1 MYIADLHIHSRY
13 SRATSKDLTPEQLDF
28 WAGRK
33 GIQILGTGDF
43 THPAWRD
50 ELREKLVPAEDGL
63 YRLKDELKIG
73 GSGAAGS
80 SAPSTR
86 FVISGEISSIYKKNG
101 KVRKVHSVILL
112 PSLEDAELLSK
123 KLETIG
129 NIHSDGRPI
138 LGLDCRDLLEIT
150 LELCPRAIYIP
161 AHIWTPH
168 FSLFGA
174 FSGFDTVE
182 ECYEDL
188 TPHIHAMETGLSS
201 DPPMN
206 WRLSALDSYQL
217 VSNSDAHSP
226 AKLGREANLLDIEMC
241 YDGLYGAIQRG
252 DGLAGTIE
260 FFPEEGKYHYDGHRK
275 CHLCL
280 SPTEAERYDGKC
292 PVCGKKLT
300 IGVSHRVEQLADRAE
315 GYKPAGARPFE
326 SLVPLPEVIAA
337 STGRSAASAKVQDQY
352 AQMLAKLGP
361 EFTILRELPVEEIRT
376 AAGYQVSE
384 GIRRLREG
392 HVERLPGF
400 DGEYGT
406 IKLFTPS
413 EIDNLDGQLS
423 LFAGW
428 SEMSA
433 ESDGGGTASGGA
445 KGPSETAA
453 AMVTD
458 TGSTVS
464 GSGAVTAAAMPG
476 TSAAAMPGAP
486 SAAMPGAVTPAAV
499 PGASATVMPGAPSAA
514 MPGAPS
520 ATMPAAS
527 SQALNPEQTRAVRS
541 TNRVTAVIAGPGTG
555 KTGTLAARIAYL
567 IETRR
572 VKAGEITAVTFTN
585 KAAQEML
592 SRLESQL
599 GSKQAVRRIQIGTF
613 HSICYDIL
621 KKQGISFVMA
631 DETEMFEMAREA
643 IQGQN
648 LKLKPSRLLHYISLR
663 KAGVSQA
670 EAGLNRDEAAPSAE
684 GEKNRNETALS
695 TEGEKNRD
703 EAAPSAQT
711 EKNSAPL
718 VTGEQLEAAY
728 RAYQEALTAAGALD
742 FDDLL
747 LRALEIA
754 EAGEACEPFR
764 YLLVDEFQDINPVQY
779 RLIRAWNRAGRE
791 LFVIGDPDQAIYGF
805 RGTDAKC
812 FLRLAEDEPELETI
826 RLEQNYR
833 STPQILEGAMSVIS
847 VNPGPPRSLHA
858 NREDGF
864 PIRIVNA
871 ASEMAEAIFVAKEIN
886 RQIGGIDMLDAQEGF
901 ACPDDRRPRSFADI
915 AVLYRTHRQADLL
928 EKCLQKEGIPYVV
941 AGRDD
946 FLRADSVR
954 GTICFLRCL
963 MDGQDE
969 LSRRLCLKL
978 LWNLSEDC
986 ISDCIFQ
993 AMADKYS
1000 PQLKKVRPQK
1010 LLAVWMGDMGL
1021 EGDADMQKLASAAVF
1036 YKSVREFLDSLSF
1049 GQESDL
1055 RRCGKKNY
1063 TSDAVTLMTLH
1074 GSKGLEFPVVLL
1086 YGARKGM
1093 IPLETGKQISDME
1106 EERRLFFVGMTRAKE
1121 ELILTTG
1128 REPSPFLEDIPE
1140 SVMVR
1145 QQANPNHRADAGQQL
1160 SLFDFM

>member
-63 YRLKDELKIG
+63 YRLKDELRIG

-80 SAPSTR
+80 PAPSTR

-352 AQMLAKLGP
+352 TQMLAKLGP

-433 ESDGGGTASGGA
+433 ESDGGEVASGGA

-464 GSGAVTAAAMPG
+464 GSGAVKP
-476 TSAAAMPGAP
+476 
-486 SAAMPGAVTPAAV
+486 AVM
-499 PGASATVMPGAPSAA
+499 PGASAAAVPDVPSAVMP
-514 MPGAPS
+514 
-520 ATMPAAS
+520 ATL

-592 SRLESQL
+592 SRLEGQL

-631 DETEMFEMAREA
+631 DETEMLEMAREA

-670 EAGLNRDEAAPSAE
+670 EAGLNRDEAAPFA
-684 GEKNRNETALS
+684 
-695 TEGEKNRD
+695 EGEKNRD
-703 EAAPSAQT
+703 ETATSAEGDKNRDETATSAQT
-711 EKNSAPL
+711 EKNSDPS

-1000 PQLKKVRPQK
+1000 PQLKKARPQK
-1010 LLAVWMGDMGL
+1010 LLAAWMGDMGL
-1021 EGDADMQKLASAAVF
+1021 EGDADMQKLASTAGF

>member
-50 ELREKLVPAEDGL
+50 ELQEKLVPAEDGL
-63 YRLKDELKIG
+63 YRLKDDLRIG
-73 GSGAAGS
+73 GPTAAGP
-80 SAPSTR
+80 SAR

-112 PSLEDAELLSK
+112 PSLEDAELLSR

-226 AKLGREANLLDIEMC
+226 AKLGREANLLDIEMS

-280 SPTEAERYDGKC
+280 SPTEAERYNGTC

-300 IGVSHRVEQLADRAE
+300 IGVSHRVEQLADRSE
-315 GYKPAGARPFE
+315 GYRPAGARPFE

-361 EFTILRELPVEEIRT
+361 EFKILRELPVEEIRT
-376 AAGYQVSE
+376 VSGYLVSE

-392 HVERLPGF
+392 RVERLPGF

-406 IKLFTPS
+406 VKLFTPS

-428 SEMSA
+428 NEMENNGKSAAPSGSMSSDRMSA
-433 ESDGGGTASGGA
+433 GSAAQAAG
-445 KGPSETAA
+445 ETAA
-453 AMVTD
+453 AKI
-458 TGSTVS
+458 
-464 GSGAVTAAAMPG
+464 A
-476 TSAAAMPGAP
+476 
-486 SAAMPGAVTPAAV
+486 AAV
-499 PGASATVMPGAPSAA
+499 PVTASQPDGAAAKQPSAVMPAPSL
-514 MPGAPS
+514 PRS
-520 ATMPAAS
+520 
-527 SQALNPEQTRAVRS
+527 LNAEQTRAVRS

-567 IETRR
+567 IETRK

-585 KAAQEML
+585 KAAQEMR
-592 SRLESQL
+592 SRLEGQL

-621 KKQGISFVMA
+621 KKQGIPFVMA
-631 DETEMFEMAREA
+631 DEAEMLEMAREA
-643 IQGQN
+643 IAGQN
-648 LKLKPSRLLHYISLR
+648 LKLKPSRLLRYISQR
-663 KAGVSQA
+663 KAGLSQA
-670 EAGLNRDEAAPSAE
+670 EANLNGDEAVTSDGAE
-684 GEKNRNETALS
+684 KSSEPQVS
-695 TEGEKNRD
+695 
-703 EAAPSAQT
+703 
-711 EKNSAPL
+711 
-718 VTGEQLEAAY
+718 GEQLEAAF
-728 RAYQEALTAAGALD
+728 RTYQEALTGAGALD

-747 LRALEIA
+747 LRALTIA

-812 FLRLAEDEPELETI
+812 FERLAEDEPELETI

-833 STPQILEGAMSVIS
+833 STPQILGGAGAVIS
-847 VNPGPPRSLHA
+847 VNPGPVRSLHA
-858 NREDGF
+858 NCGDGF
-864 PIRIVNA
+864 PIRLVNA
-871 ASEMAEAIFVAKEIN
+871 TGEMAEAIFVAKEIN

-946 FLRADSVR
+946 FLQADSVR
-954 GTICFLRCL
+954 GTICFFRCL
-963 MDGQDE
+963 MDGRDE

-978 LWNLSEDC
+978 LWNLTEDC

-993 AMADKYS
+993 AMADQYS
-1000 PQLKKVRPQK
+1000 PQLKKARPQK
-1010 LLAVWMGDMGL
+1010 LLAAWMGDMGL
-1021 EGDADMQKLASAAVF
+1021 EGDADMQKLASMAVF
-1036 YKSVREFLDSLSF
+1036 YKSMPEFLDSLSF
-1049 GQESDL
+1049 RRESDL
-1055 RRCGKKNY
+1055 KRCGKKNY

-1074 GSKGLEFPVVLL
+1074 GAKGLEFPVVLL
-1086 YGARKGM
+1086 YGVRNGL

-1121 ELILTTG
+1121 ELILTTSQ
-1128 REPSPFLEDIPE
+1128 EPSLFLEDIPE
-1140 SVMVR
+1140 SVMIR
-1145 QQANPNHRADAGQQL
+1145 CQANPSHRADAGRQL